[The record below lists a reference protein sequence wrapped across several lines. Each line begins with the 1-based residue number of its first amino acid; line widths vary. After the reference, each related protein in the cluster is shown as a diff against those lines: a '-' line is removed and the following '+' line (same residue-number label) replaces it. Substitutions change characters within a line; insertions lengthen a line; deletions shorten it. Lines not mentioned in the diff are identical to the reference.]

1 MTIEQ
6 SVSIEASAAK
16 VYNALT
22 SADQFSEAT
31 GAPAETPAPG
41 GQTCLMCKVV
51 SISVGVIDPRMPS
64 VS

>member
-6 SVSIEASAAK
+6 SVRIEASAAK
-16 VYNALT
+16 VYSALT

-31 GAPAETPAPG
+31 GAPAETPALG